1 MSEISIFLI
10 GGAVRDYFLNDQAN
24 PKDFDFAVEAD
35 SYEDM
40 RNWLLENNFVI
51 FLESPEYFTIRAR
64 REVDWEF
71 AGFTL
76 SKMTYDFVLCRKD
89 GVYTDGRRPDSV
101 EIGTI
106 HDDLARRDF
115 TMNAI
120 AVDKDGHFIDPH
132 NGLADIS
139 NGLICCVGGTDRLR
153 EDGLRM
159 IRALRFYATLDG
171 FDFDYDLA
179 AFMRDWP
186 NTKYLEN
193 VAVER
198 IKDELH
204 KAFSHNPMNAINSF
218 TNYPHILNYI
228 LEETD
233 IWLMPTLK
241 NR

>member
-1 MSEISIFLI
+1 MVDIKMYLV
-10 GGAVRDYFLNDQAN
+10 GGAVRDYFINDEIK
-24 PKDFDFAVEAD
+24 PKDFDFSVEAE
-35 SYEDM
+35 SYDHM
-40 RNWLLENNFVI
+40 KTWLLESHFEI

-64 REVDWEF
+64 RKDRWMF
-71 AGFTL
+71 ADFDL
-76 SKMTYDFVLCRKD
+76 SNMTYDFVLCRKD
-89 GVYTDGRRPDSV
+89 GAYSDGRRPDTV
-101 EIGTI
+101 EAGTI
-106 HDDLARRDF
+106 YDDLARRDF

-120 AVDKDGHFIDPH
+120 AVDKDGKFIDPF

-193 VAVER
+193 IAVER